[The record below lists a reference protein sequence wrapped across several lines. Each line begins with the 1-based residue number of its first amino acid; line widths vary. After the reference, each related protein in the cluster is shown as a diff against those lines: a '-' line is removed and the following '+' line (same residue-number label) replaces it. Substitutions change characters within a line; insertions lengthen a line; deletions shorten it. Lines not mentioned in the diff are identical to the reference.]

1 MVSPQHNTLTLQGRT
16 LSLQPKVMAVLA
28 YLARHNDRVVSNDE
42 LLDHVWQGRVVTHA
56 SVQKSM
62 NTLRNALAELAELA
76 GEREFVAHFS
86 KRGYQLVVPV
96 NFAPEATPANQPE
109 LPATPAA
116 VPHRRKRIAVWAVVP
131 AALLLLSVL
140 IWLNREPSEVA
151 APIASINHHITAFTA
166 AQPVAVPGK
175 RDRSAEPHPDGRRIA
190 LLRDL
195 VDGDEP
201 QSQILIRET
210 GGADWLLAAVDGF
223 WTDLAWSP
231 SGRNLVAIEI
241 RRAEGLPWSPDYFE
255 KPNYLYTFHIF
266 TLDFRGERLLEKNL
280 LSQWQGAVESV
291 TWWDDNTLEFVASL
305 GPGSNHER
313 YRYLIAEQKLSVVN
327 PLESGF
333 TPLRSAVQEK
343 MAAVASRQRNQV
355 QVEIFDA
362 QQRRLAVAPVP
373 TAALDI
379 SWIPDGSGVLIFE
392 KDNKKLSLLDLT
404 GAVKPV
410 QLTFDSDL
418 TIARPRFNRDGKS
431 LLLTAS
437 AAKADFHLL
446 NVSASRL
453 DLARD
458 KRLSQPPVFSPD
470 GETIAFAAVNNG
482 QYQLWQ
488 VRGQLEEALVK
499 LAGRPNQIL
508 WPAGRDF
515 LLYRV
520 KGSVW
525 QYNFEGQAATKLLDN
540 AGARELLGYEPEIP
554 ALWFIRENNNA
565 RNIWRRD
572 LKTGAEKQLTFG
584 SVGTAVELHGR
595 IYFQYTG
602 QRGLWQLDI
611 AQQNPEQISVNLPSN
626 SNVLHMTDDA
636 AFFVAGGACRESA
649 VQKLDLHTDEV
660 TTVLERDKAMIAS
673 HDFHPA
679 QGVLQSSCMLP
690 ESNIVEM
697 IPSFSPN

>member
-1 MVSPQHNTLTLQGRT
+1 MSPQHNTLTMQGRT

-28 YLARHNDRVVSNDE
+28 YLARHRDRVVSNDE

-62 NTLRNALAELAELA
+62 NTLRNALAELA

-96 NFAPEATPANQPE
+96 NFAPVDIPASEPE
-109 LPATPAA
+109 LPAPSAA
-116 VPHRRKRIAVWAVVP
+116 VPHGRKRTAVWAVVP
-131 AALLLLSVL
+131 AVLLLIGAL
-140 IWLNREPSEVA
+140 IWLNREPAGPETPA
-151 APIASINHHITAFTA
+151 APVSHITTFAA
-166 AQPVAVPGK
+166 AQPVIVTGK
-175 RDRSAEPHPDGRRIA
+175 RDRYAEPHPDGRRIA

-195 VDGDEP
+195 ADGDEP
-201 QSQILIRET
+201 QSQILIREK
-210 GGADWLLAAVDGF
+210 GGSDWLLAAVDGF
-223 WTDLAWSP
+223 WADLAWSP
-231 SGRNLVAIEI
+231 SGRNLVATEI
-241 RRAEGLPWSPDYFE
+241 RRADGLPWSPDYFE

-305 GPGSNHER
+305 GPGSTQER

-333 TPLRSAVQEK
+333 TPLRSAVHDKQS
-343 MAAVASRQRNQV
+343 AVASRRRNQV

-362 QQRRLAVAPVP
+362 RQNRLAVASVP

-379 SWIPDGSGVLIFE
+379 SWVPDGSGVLIFE
-392 KDNKKLSLLDLT
+392 KDSKRLSLLDLT
-404 GAVKPV
+404 GALTPV
-410 QLTFDSDL
+410 QLTLPAD
-418 TIARPRFNRDGKS
+418 IAVSRPRYNRDGKS

-437 AAKADFHLL
+437 AAKSDFHLL
-446 NVSASRL
+446 NISGVRM
-453 DLARD
+453 DLTHGRHI
-458 KRLSQPPVFSPD
+458 SQPPVFSPD
-470 GETIAFAAVNNG
+470 GEAVVFAAVQNG

-488 VRGQLEEALVK
+488 ARGQREEALIK
-499 LAGRPNQIL
+499 LTAKPNQIL

-525 QYNFEGQAATKLLDN
+525 QYSVVEQVATKLADD

-554 ALWFIRENNNA
+554 ALWFVKENSDA

-572 LKTGAEKQLTFG
+572 LKTRAEKQLTFG
-584 SVGTAVELHGR
+584 SVGTAVEFNGR

-602 QRGLWQLDI
+602 QRGLWQLDA
-611 AQQNPEQISVNLPSN
+611 AQQNPTQISANLPSN
-626 SNVLHMTDDA
+626 SHLLRITADA

-649 VQKLDLHTDEV
+649 LQKLNLQSGDV
-660 TTVLERDKAMIAS
+660 TIVLAREQTLIAS

-679 QGVLQSSCMLP
+679 QGVLQSSCLLP

>member
-1 MVSPQHNTLTLQGRT
+1 MSPQHNTLTMQGRT

-28 YLARHNDRVVSNDE
+28 YLARHSDRVVSNDE

-62 NTLRNALAELAELA
+62 NTLRNALAELA

-96 NFAPEATPANQPE
+96 NFAPEETSANAPE
-109 LPATPAA
+109 LPSPPVT
-116 VPHRRKRIAVWAVVP
+116 VPHRRKRAAVWAAVP
-131 AALLLLSVL
+131 AVLLLLGGL
-140 IWLNREPSEVA
+140 LWLNRESGEVA
-151 APIASINHHITAFTA
+151 APSAPINHINAFAA
-166 AQPVAVPGK
+166 AQPVAVTGK
-175 RDRSAEPHPDGRRIA
+175 RDRYAEPHPDGRRIA

-223 WTDLAWSP
+223 WADLAWSP
-231 SGRNLVAIEI
+231 SGRNLVATEI

-305 GPGSNHER
+305 GPGSAHER

-333 TPLRSAVQEK
+333 TPLHSAVHDK
-343 MAAVASRQRNQV
+343 LSAVASRRRNQV

-362 QQRRLAVAPVP
+362 QQRRLAVASVP

-392 KDNKKLSLLDLT
+392 KDNKRLSLLDLT
-404 GAVKPV
+404 GALTPV
-410 QLTFDSDL
+410 QLTLPAD
-418 TIARPRFNRDGKS
+418 IAVSRPRYNRDGKS

-446 NVSASRL
+446 NFSGTRM
-453 DLARD
+453 DLTHGRHI
-458 KRLSQPPVFSPD
+458 SQPPVFSPEGD
-470 GETIAFAAVNNG
+470 AIIFAAVQNG
-482 QYQLWQ
+482 AYQLWQ
-488 VRGQLEEALVK
+488 AREQREEALVK
-499 LAGRPNQIL
+499 LPAKPNQIL

-525 QYNFEGQAATKLLDN
+525 QYSFAEQAATKLADN
-540 AGARELLGYEPEIP
+540 AGARELLGYEPDIS
-554 ALWFIRENNNA
+554 ALWFVRENNDA

-584 SVGTAVELHGR
+584 SVGTAAELHGR
-595 IYFQYTG
+595 IYFQYAG
-602 QRGLWQLDI
+602 QRGLWQLNA
-611 AQQNPEQISVNLPSN
+611 AQQNPEQISANLPSN
-626 SNVLHMTDDA
+626 SNLLRMTESA
-636 AFFVAGGACRESA
+636 VFFVAGGACRESA
-649 VQKLDLHTDEV
+649 VQKLDLQMDEV
-660 TTVLERDKAMIAS
+660 TIVLAREQASLIAS
-673 HDFHPA
+673 YDFHPA
-679 QGVLQSSCMLP
+679 QGVLQSSCMVP
-690 ESNIVEM
+690 ESDIVEM